1 MKSSVS
7 DYYRIRYAGNGDLSS
22 DGSVLVYTKT
32 HTDPPAEEV
41 HELVRKDL
49 RTREEEILGTGMDPH
64 FSSDGTGIYY
74 TDSADGTFQLFYL
87 DLSSGDSA
95 QLTEMRY
102 GIVSPV
108 FSPDGSL
115 AAFTSIAETGSDQA
129 SLSHPFSQ
137 EEKEQEALKAA
148 EHPYVSITDVGYKND
163 EYGGFSSGHFHSLWV
178 LNLKNRELKMVSE
191 GERDH
196 VMPVFSA
203 DSTKLFFVSNRERKK
218 EESIAMDLYEAD
230 LKSGVLTRL
239 TSDNW
244 VAWYPAAFQ
253 PVITEDGKSIIY
265 GALAPSLAGGMPLTR
280 LWRYD
285 FSTKESVSLW
295 DEKAP
300 CHEATAFLYNAEN
313 LGMQAR
319 ETAAVSSDGTHL
331 YFLSGW
337 HGAVNLFDACI
348 DKAEIRQVSHEQAC
362 YRSIHRIG
370 NKYLLS
376 RTDFTDVPQ
385 LYLADEAMMNGSAEW
400 EPEKL
405 TDENP
410 WMKEVLVSP
419 EEMMIPSL
427 DGEAE
432 IQGWVFHPQEYDAE
446 KKYPAVVYIHGG
458 PTPMMGYALTYEHQ
472 AILGAG
478 IGLILLNFRGSSG
491 YGEAFESM
499 KAAYDGRAMTDIL
512 QFVREAC
519 RKYSWIDEKRLGVT
533 GGSYG
538 GWMTNWIT
546 SHSKVFK
553 AAVTQRSIANELIQY
568 ASSDMSGSSKDY
580 QSFEDFIKD
589 ELKKSPVSY
598 AENIDIPFLILHGMN
613 DMRCPVE
620 QAHQLFSAVKETHP
634 DQPVKM
640 LLYPGMT
647 HSFPMSGP
655 MNLRIHHY
663 SAMIDWFCRY
673 L

>member
-1 MKSSVS
+1 MKSAVS
-7 DYYRIRYAGNGDLSS
+7 DYYRIRYAGNGDLSP
-22 DGSVLVYTKT
+22 DGTVLIYTRT
-32 HTDPPAEEV
+32 HTVPPAEEV

-49 RTREEEILGTGMDPH
+49 KTNKESILGYGMDPH
-64 FSSDGTGIYY
+64 FSADGSCLYY
-74 TDSADGTFQLFYL
+74 TGTVSGTCQLFCL
-87 DLSSGDSA
+87 DLSSGKSS
-95 QLTEMRY
+95 QLTRMRY
-102 GIVSPV
+102 GICSPV
-108 FSPDGSL
+108 FSRDGL
-115 AAFTSIAETGSDQA
+115 MAAFTSIAETGSDEA
-129 SLSHPFSQ
+129 SLSHPVSA
-137 EEKEQEALKAA
+137 EEQEQEARNAA
-148 EHPYVSITDVGYKND
+148 EHPYVSITEVGYKSD
-163 EYGGFSSGHFHSLWV
+163 EYGGFSAGHFHSLWV
-178 LNLKNRELKMVSE
+178 LNLKTGVLKMISE

-196 VMPVFSA
+196 VMPVFSI
-203 DSTKLFFVSNRERKK
+203 DSRKLFFVSNRERKK

-230 LKSGVLTRL
+230 LKNGVLSRL
-239 TSDNW
+239 THENW
-244 VAWYPAAFQ
+244 VAWYPAPFQ
-253 PVITEDGKSIIY
+253 PVITEDGASILY

-285 FSTKESVSLW
+285 FSTKKSVSLW
-295 DEKAP
+295 DDHAP

-313 LGMQAR
+313 PGVNSR
-319 ETAAVSSDGTHL
+319 ETAVLSADGKHL

-337 HGAVNLFDACI
+337 HGAVNLYDASI
-348 DKAEIRQVSHEQAC
+348 EKAEIRQVSHEKAC
-362 YRSIHRIG
+362 YRSIHRVG
-370 NKYLLS
+370 THYLLS

-385 LYLADEAMMNGSAEW
+385 LYLAEEGMMNRTAQW
-400 EPEKL
+400 KPKKL

-419 EEMMIPSL
+419 EEMTVSSL

-432 IQGWVFHPQEYDAE
+432 IQGWVFHPQEYDPE
-446 KKYPAVVYIHGG
+446 KKYPAIVYIHGG
-458 PTPMMGYALTYEHQ
+458 PAPMMGYALTYEHQ

-478 IGLILLNFRGSSG
+478 MGLILLNFRGSSG

-512 QFVREAC
+512 QFVSEAC
-519 RKYSWIDEKRLGVT
+519 RKNSWIDEKRLGVT

-568 ASSDMSGSSKDY
+568 ASSDMSGSSEDY
-580 QSFEDFIKD
+580 RNFEDFMKD
-589 ELKKSPVSY
+589 ELKNSPISY

-613 DMRCPVE
+613 DMRCPAE

-640 LLYPGMT
+640 ILYPGMT

-663 SAMIDWFCRY
+663 QAMIDWFSKY